1 MQKTKKLNAS
11 ARYQQL
17 GVSAT
22 KEDVHAAIAKL
33 DKGLFPNAFC
43 KVYPDTLTGDSDYCL
58 ISHADG
64 AGTKSILAYLYWKET
79 GDLSVW
85 KNIAQ
90 DAIVMNLDD
99 LICAGATGPFLY
111 TSTIGRNKALFP
123 AEPLAAL
130 IQGHQTVMDELGAA
144 GIEINFMGGE
154 TADLGDVVKTVLVDG
169 TMTCRMRRDEVIA
182 NDRIAVGDVIIG
194 FSSEGQ
200 TTYETSYNSGIGS
213 NGLTAARHDTLNSY
227 YADSFPEAYDL
238 NLSKEVVFRGKHRLS
253 DVDEVTGKTIG
264 ELLLSPTRSYA
275 PLVKQLLETH
285 RKDIHSVIHC
295 SGGGQT
301 KILHFAKDVHII
313 KHNLL
318 PTAPVFELIQ
328 ASSGTDWREMYQVYN
343 MGQRMEVYTTPEIAD
358 SIIAIAAQFNI
369 KAQVT
374 GRVEAM
380 KKEKAHLTI
389 QSDKGTF
396 DY

>member
-1 MQKTKKLNAS
+1 MQKSRKLNAS

-22 KEDVHAAIAKL
+22 KEDVHAAIANL

-79 GDLSVW
+79 GDQNVW
-85 KNIAQ
+85 KHIAQ

-123 AEPLAAL
+123 AAPLAAL
-130 IQGHQTVMDELGAA
+130 IQGHQTVMDELKAA
-144 GIEINFMGGE
+144 GVEIHFMGGE

-169 TMTCRMRRDEVIA
+169 TMTCRMKRSEVIS
-182 NDRIAVGDVIIG
+182 NDKIAVGDVIIG

-200 TTYETSYNSGIGS
+200 TTYETTYNSGIGS
-213 NGLTAARHDTLNSY
+213 NGLTAARHDTLSNY
-227 YADSFPEAYDL
+227 YADNYPEAYDL
-238 NLSKEVVFRGKHRLS
+238 NLSKEVVFRGKHRLN
-253 DVDEVTGKTIG
+253 EVHEGTGKTIG

-275 PLVKQLLETH
+275 PLVKQLLEKH
-285 RKDIHSVIHC
+285 RDAIHSVIHC

-318 PTAPVFELIQ
+318 PVAPVFELIQ
-328 ASSGTDWREMYQVYN
+328 ASSGTDWKEMYQVYN
-343 MGQRMEVYTTPEIAD
+343 MGQRMEVYTTAEAAE
-358 SIIAIAAQFNI
+358 SILAIAASFNI
-369 KAQVT
+369 KAQIT
-374 GRVEAM
+374 GRVEEM

-396 DY
+396 EY